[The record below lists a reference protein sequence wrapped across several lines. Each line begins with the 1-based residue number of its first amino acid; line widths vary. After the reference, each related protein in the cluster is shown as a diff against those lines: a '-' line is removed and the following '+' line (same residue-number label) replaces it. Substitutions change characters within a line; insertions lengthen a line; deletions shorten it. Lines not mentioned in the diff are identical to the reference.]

1 MDSEEIGSKTI
12 MKKWLLIIA
21 WISGTLCACR
31 KDSPSPESAGIRL
44 CLDASL
50 PPVTKLQWAGGDE
63 NGYKVSFDAHDRI
76 LAYFRNAAGN
86 QVGNEIVLPVDPASL
101 SADGRR
107 AAFSAGEISVP
118 DGSTEIFT
126 YLDSDAEPDYM
137 TYGATPFVELAAQS
151 GSLQEAM
158 GRQIIAGSV
167 PLEALEGS
175 AGNLAGTVAFS
186 YRTSL
191 LKLELSFPEGS
202 VPPVGTAITLKNEGK
217 TFYNRVRLTWGVPFR
232 IANRNTKGPIA
243 TVAGTPEGN
252 TLHNWLCIW
261 AGDDFTGSIIEVK
274 DGETTWS
281 ATFDPKEAPQAG
293 KLYRVR
299 RTLSAWEPETGG
311 GGITGGGYTEK

>member
-1 MDSEEIGSKTI
+1 

-76 LAYFRNAAGN
+76 LVYFRNAAGN

-107 AAFSAGEISVP
+107 AAFSAGDISVP

-217 TFYNRVRLTWGVPFR
+217 TFYNRVRLTPTVTP
-232 IANRNTKGPIA
+232 KGLSLP
-243 TVAGTPEGN
+243 
-252 TLHNWLCIW
+252 WLGLLKETRCT
-261 AGDDFTGSIIEVK
+261 TGSVSGPEMIL
-274 DGETTWS
+274 
-281 ATFDPKEAPQAG
+281 PAPLL
-293 KLYRVR
+293 KSKTVR
-299 RTLSAWEPETGG
+299 PLGRPPLIPRKPRRPGNYTVSGGRCRPGSRKPAAEGSPEED
-311 GGITGGGYTEK
+311 ILKNNQNQP

>member
-1 MDSEEIGSKTI
+1 

-76 LAYFRNAAGN
+76 LVYFRNAAGN

-107 AAFSAGEISVP
+107 AAFSAGDISVP

-167 PLEALEGS
+167 PLEAPAE
-175 AGNLAGTVAFS
+175 
-186 YRTSL
+186 
-191 LKLELSFPEGS
+191 KE
-202 VPPVGTAITLKNEGK
+202 VPP
-217 TFYNRVRLTWGVPFR
+217 W
-232 IANRNTKGPIA
+232 
-243 TVAGTPEGN
+243 
-252 TLHNWLCIW
+252 
-261 AGDDFTGSIIEVK
+261 
-274 DGETTWS
+274 ET
-281 ATFDPKEAPQAG
+281 AG
-293 KLYRVR
+293 KSCALCSRCW
-299 RTLSAWEPETGG
+299 LPFCPSP
-311 GGITGGGYTEK
+311 